1 MSENLPGLKL
11 LMKMADW
18 KKLLIVRRRGLF
30 SPDKRRCIECHLF
43 GVAKQD
49 IYDPSGF
56 AHPLKQG
63 VTDFFSGTENH
74 LTKHSCILA
83 CIHTC
88 LLKDFYTGKHDY
100 FHTCTHTHL
109 HIWMVAYLHTW
120 KLVNLLTWKLAN
132 LHTSQGISVHIE
144 AHFNSNLLKFNIG
157 KLNLEIIQQL
167 VVSRPSRLHIFTSR
181 G

>member
-1 MSENLPGLKL
+1 MGL
-11 LMKMADW
+11 
-18 KKLLIVRRRGLF
+18 V
-30 SPDKRRCIECHLF
+30 
-43 GVAKQD
+43 
-49 IYDPSGF
+49 
-56 AHPLKQG
+56 LKQG
-63 VTDFFSGTENH
+63 VTDFFSGKENH

-157 KLNLEIIQQL
+157 KPNLEIIQQL
-167 VVSRPSRLHIFTSR
+167 VVSRPSRLHIFTIQLFEALTRPLLYLQSTLSWSADHGDEGHDVLKFIRIRIKLSSR
-181 G
+181 TFVPHWI